1 MKFVVCFLVFSIML
15 SSCAKKNN
23 EYIQSESIYYIFDLD
38 KTPIEDTILLSSF
51 VNSIIPIPLETK
63 EDNLMGF
70 VSSLQTTDLYIF
82 VSDNSA
88 SNGLFMFAKD
98 GTFIKKI
105 GRFGQGPGEYLAIH
119 DFTIDEVCHW
129 VYVLDY
135 EANKVLVYDFLTGNF
150 IRDISVRHEQYM
162 YDYIQLADSML
173 WGNVNQYTLQQK
185 GEMLQT
191 LDLESGKVQNKYLD
205 LETHNLGWRKSFYR
219 EGGFFFNRVNGEPK
233 YCNYF
238 MDTIMVIRQHTIV
251 PYAVVKSKDWIKWED
266 KVEDNSPILDM
277 KNDLLLQAEKKNVA
291 FNIQNYAETERYIYF
306 TYKKQGKDMYVIYD
320 KRMDKLRQTYC
331 LANDL
336 LYNSPYANIDLIGC
350 EDKDG
355 MYGYIGPQSTPAYYE
370 YAINDSIN
378 SLMKPEF
385 RHLLKRKV
393 VEESNP
399 IVFYYECKK

>member
-1 MKFVVCFLVFSIML
+1 M
-15 SSCAKKNN
+15 
-23 EYIQSESIYYIFDLD
+23 
-38 KTPIEDTILLSSF
+38 
-51 VNSIIPIPLETK
+51 
-63 EDNLMGF
+63 
-70 VSSLQTTDLYIF
+70 
-82 VSDNSA
+82 
-88 SNGLFMFAKD
+88 
-98 GTFIKKI
+98 
-105 GRFGQGPGEYLAIH
+105 
-119 DFTIDEVCHW
+119 
-129 VYVLDY
+129 LDY

-185 GEMLQT
+185 GEMSQT

-355 MYGYIGPQSTPAYYE
+355 MYGYIGPQSTPAYY
-370 YAINDSIN
+370 
-378 SLMKPEF
+378 
-385 RHLLKRKV
+385 
-393 VEESNP
+393 
-399 IVFYYECKK
+399 